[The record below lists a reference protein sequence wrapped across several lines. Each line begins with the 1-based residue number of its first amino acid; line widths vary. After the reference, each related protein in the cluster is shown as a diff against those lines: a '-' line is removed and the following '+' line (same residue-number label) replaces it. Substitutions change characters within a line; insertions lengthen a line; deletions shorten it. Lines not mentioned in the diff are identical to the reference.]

1 MCGRFTLFSSQQEI
15 QDQYQ
20 VGWDGE
26 IRQRYNIAPT
36 QSVLVVVQDESGE
49 RKAEWFRWGLIPFW
63 AKEPSIGNRLINA
76 RGETVDQKPSFRHLL
91 TRKRCLIL
99 TNGFFEWKKQGG
111 RKQPYFIYRKDQKLF
126 SFAGLWDYWQD
137 DQQAIYSCTIITTE
151 ANERIKP
158 IHSRMPVLLEKE
170 QEQLWLDPSLTDR
183 DYIKS
188 LLVPFDEEA
197 IGVYPISTLVNSPRN
212 DEPDLLKPIATES

>member
-1 MCGRFTLFSSQQEI
+1 MCGRFTLFSSQKEI

-20 VGWDGE
+20 LSWDGE

-36 QSVLVVVQDESGE
+36 QSVLVVIQDESGE

-99 TNGFFEWKKQGG
+99 TNGFFEWQKQGR
-111 RKQPYFIYRKDQKLF
+111 RKQPYFISRKDQKLF
-126 SFAGLWDYWQD
+126 SFAGLWDYWQSD
-137 DQQAIYSCTIITTE
+137 EQAIYSCTIITTE

-158 IHSRMPVLLEKE
+158 IHSRMPVLLDGE

-197 IGVYPISTLVNSPRN
+197 IDVQPISTLVNSPRN
-212 DEPDLLKPIATES
+212 DEPDILKPIDS